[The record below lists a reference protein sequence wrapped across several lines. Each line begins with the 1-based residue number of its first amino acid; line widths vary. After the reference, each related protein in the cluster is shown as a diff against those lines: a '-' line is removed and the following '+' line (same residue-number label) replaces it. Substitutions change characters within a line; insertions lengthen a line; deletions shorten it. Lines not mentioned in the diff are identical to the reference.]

1 MSSNI
6 INLTAANIQQDLLDA
21 PQGTV
26 FVIDFWADWCEPC
39 KQLMPVLDKLAAE
52 FEGRMILA
60 KVNCDAEQQLA
71 MQFGIKSLP
80 TVMVFKDG
88 QPIDGFAGVQ
98 PESEI
103 RAMLEKHLPKPQDDL
118 YQQAFVLH
126 QQGDMQGAYPLV
138 TQALSYEP
146 DNSAFKL
153 LLADIS
159 IELGKVADAKALI
172 ETIKMADQDAQ
183 YQHVLAKIELAEQ
196 AADSP
201 EIRALQ
207 DALEAKP
214 DSLEIKRQLAL
225 ALNQANRHEEALE
238 LLLQVLKKDMNFE
251 DVKKV
256 FVDMLNGLP
265 DGDPLA
271 SAYRRKLYAL
281 MY

>member
-1 MSSNI
+1 MSANI
-6 INLTAANIQQDLLDA
+6 INLTAQNIQQDLLDA
-21 PQGTV
+21 PAGTV

-52 FEGRMILA
+52 FEGQMILA
-60 KVNCDAEQQLA
+60 KVNCDQEQQLA

-103 RAMLEKHLPKPQDDL
+103 RAMLEKHLPKPQDEL
-118 YQQAFVLH
+118 AAKALGFH
-126 QQGDMQGAYPLV
+126 QQGNMAEAYPLAK
-138 TQALSYEP
+138 QALGFEP
-146 DNSAFKL
+146 ENADFIL

-159 IELGKVADAKALI
+159 VELGKLEEAKELI
-172 ETIKMADQDAQ
+172 GQVKMVDQNSQ
-183 YQHVLAKIELAEQ
+183 YQHVLAKIDLAEQ

-207 DALEAKP
+207 EQLEQHPDAL
-214 DSLEIKRQLAL
+214 DIKKKLAL
-225 ALNQANRHEEALE
+225 ALNQAHRNEEALE
-238 LLLQVLKKDMNFE
+238 LLYQILQKDLAFE
-251 DVKKV
+251 DAKKV
-256 FVDMLNGLP
+256 FVDLLNSLP
-265 DGDPLA
+265 AGDELA
-271 SAYRRKLYAL
+271 PTYRRKLYAL

>member
-6 INLTAANIQQDLLDA
+6 INLTAQNIQTDLLDA
-21 PQGTV
+21 PAGTV

-39 KQLMPVLDKLAAE
+39 KQLMPVLDKLAGE
-52 FEGRMILA
+52 FEGQMILA
-60 KVNCDAEQQLA
+60 KVNCDQEQQLA

-103 RAMLEKHLPKPQDDL
+103 RAMLQKHLPKPQDEL
-118 YQQAFVLH
+118 IKQALSAH
-126 QQGDMQGAYPLV
+126 QQGDMAQAYPLAK
-138 TQALSYEP
+138 QALEFEP
-146 DNSAFKL
+146 DNTGFIV

-159 IELGKVADAKALI
+159 IELGKLEESKALLSQ
-172 ETIKMADQDAQ
+172 IKMADQNAQ
-183 YQHVLAKIELAEQ
+183 YQHVLAKIELAEK

-207 DALEAKP
+207 EQLQQEP
-214 DSLEIKRQLAL
+214 DSLLLKKELAL
-225 ALNQANRHEEALE
+225 ALNQANRNEEALD
-238 LLLQVLKKDMNFE
+238 LLYQVLRKDMAFE
-251 DVKKV
+251 DAKKL
-256 FVDMLNGLP
+256 FVDLLNSLP
-265 DGDPLA
+265 AGDELA
-271 SAYRRKLYAL
+271 TTYRRKLYAL

>member
-6 INLTAANIQQDLLDA
+6 INLTAQNIQTDLLDA
-21 PQGTV
+21 PAGTV

-39 KQLMPVLDKLAAE
+39 KQLMPVLDKLAGE
-52 FEGRMILA
+52 FEGQMILA
-60 KVNCDAEQQLA
+60 KVNCDQEQQLA

-103 RAMLEKHLPKPQDDL
+103 RAMLQKHLPKPQDEL
-118 YQQAFVLH
+118 IKQALSAH
-126 QQGDMQGAYPLV
+126 QQGDMAQAYPLAK
-138 TQALSYEP
+138 QALEFEP
-146 DNSAFKL
+146 DNTDFIV

-159 IELGKVADAKALI
+159 IELGKLEESKALLSQ
-172 ETIKMADQDAQ
+172 IKMADQNAQ
-183 YQHVLAKIELAEQ
+183 YQHVLAKIELAEK

-207 DALEAKP
+207 EQLQQEP
-214 DSLEIKRQLAL
+214 DSLLLKKQLAL
-225 ALNQANRHEEALE
+225 ALNQANRNEEALD
-238 LLLQVLKKDMNFE
+238 LLYQVLRKDMAFE
-251 DVKKV
+251 DAKKL
-256 FVDMLNGLP
+256 FVDLLNSLP
-265 DGDPLA
+265 AGDELA
-271 SAYRRKLYAL
+271 TNYRRKLYAL

>member
-1 MSSNI
+1 MSANI
-6 INLTAANIQQDLLDA
+6 INLTAQNIQQDLLDA
-21 PQGTV
+21 PAGTV

-52 FEGRMILA
+52 FEGQMILA
-60 KVNCDAEQQLA
+60 KVNCDQEQQLA

-103 RAMLEKHLPKPQDDL
+103 RAMLEKHLPKPQDEL
-118 YQQAFVLH
+118 AAKALGFH
-126 QQGDMQGAYPLV
+126 QQGKMAEAYPLAK
-138 TQALSYEP
+138 QALAYEP
-146 DNSAFKL
+146 ENADFLL

-159 IELGKVADAKALI
+159 VELGKLEEAKELI
-172 ETIKMADQDAQ
+172 GQVKMVDQNSQ
-183 YQHVLAKIELAEQ
+183 YQHVLAKIDLAEQ

-207 DALEAKP
+207 DELAKQPDAL
-214 DSLEIKRQLAL
+214 DIKKQLAL
-225 ALNQANRHEEALE
+225 ALNQAHRNEEALE
-238 LLLQVLKKDMNFE
+238 LLYQILQKDMAFE
-251 DVKKV
+251 DAKKV
-256 FVDMLNGLP
+256 FVDLLNSLP
-265 DGDPLA
+265 AGDELA
-271 SAYRRKLYAL
+271 PTYRRKLYAL

>member
-6 INLTAANIQQDLLDA
+6 INLTAQNIQTDLLDA
-21 PQGTV
+21 PAGTV

-39 KQLMPVLDKLAAE
+39 KQLMPVLDKLAGE
-52 FEGRMILA
+52 FEGQMILA
-60 KVNCDAEQQLA
+60 KVNCDQEQQLA

-103 RAMLEKHLPKPQDDL
+103 RAMLQKHLPKPQDEL
-118 YQQAFVLH
+118 IKQALSAH
-126 QQGDMQGAYPLV
+126 QQGDMAQAYPLAK
-138 TQALSYEP
+138 QALEFEP
-146 DNSAFKL
+146 DNTDFIV

-159 IELGKVADAKALI
+159 IELGKLEESKALLSQ
-172 ETIKMADQDAQ
+172 IKMADQNAQ
-183 YQHVLAKIELAEQ
+183 YQHVLAKIELAEK

-207 DALEAKP
+207 EQLQQEP
-214 DSLEIKRQLAL
+214 DSLLLKKELAL
-225 ALNQANRHEEALE
+225 ALNQANRNEEALD
-238 LLLQVLKKDMNFE
+238 LLYQVLRKDMAFE
-251 DVKKV
+251 DAKKL
-256 FVDMLNGLP
+256 FVDLLNSLP
-265 DGDPLA
+265 AGDELA
-271 SAYRRKLYAL
+271 TTYRRKLYAL

>member
-6 INLTAANIQQDLLDA
+6 INLTAQNIQTDLLDA
-21 PQGTV
+21 PAGTV

-39 KQLMPVLDKLAAE
+39 KQLMPVLDKLAGE
-52 FEGRMILA
+52 FEGQMILA
-60 KVNCDAEQQLA
+60 KVNCDQEQQLA

-103 RAMLEKHLPKPQDDL
+103 RAMLQKHLPKPQDEL
-118 YQQAFVLH
+118 IKQALSAH
-126 QQGDMQGAYPLV
+126 QQGDMAQAYPLAK
-138 TQALSYEP
+138 QALEFEP
-146 DNSAFKL
+146 DNTGFIV

-159 IELGKVADAKALI
+159 IELGKLEESKALLSQ
-172 ETIKMADQDAQ
+172 IKMADQNAQ
-183 YQHVLAKIELAEQ
+183 YEHVLAKIELAEK

-207 DALEAKP
+207 EQLQQEP
-214 DSLEIKRQLAL
+214 DSLLLKKQLAL
-225 ALNQANRHEEALE
+225 ALNQANRNEEALD
-238 LLLQVLKKDMNFE
+238 LLYQVLRKDMAFE
-251 DVKKV
+251 DAKKL
-256 FVDMLNGLP
+256 FVDLLNSLP
-265 DGDPLA
+265 AGDELA
-271 SAYRRKLYAL
+271 TTYRRKLYAL